1 MRTLAGDNHD
11 AAGATAPV
19 SEELDRLI
27 ALRTCMHE
35 GTDWEFMEHTEV
47 PSA

>member
-1 MRTLAGDNHD
+1 MTITMLRELQLLL
-11 AAGATAPV
+11 

-27 ALRTCMHE
+27 ALRTCRHE